1 MAKNEEVE
9 KPKGGCLGKLAGLV
23 VFLVIVG
30 VAAAVYFASQPQDLS
45 DLEGNSPA
53 DAAAIGAP
61 RDMVAVLRK
70 AIEGDY
76 SVSLSEKDINQ
87 WLAKELTLAQGGELA
102 EWISLKSVLVR
113 LNDGVAEVIV
123 EREIEG
129 VPFTTSMFIQVEQT
143 ETQKGITTQILLH
156 GGGFHEDVPFPKRGG
171 RIGKLM
177 VPQGFLLLVMPE
189 FRKIA
194 ALFDE
199 EIELGFQ
206 RMARINIEDGRLM
219 LDPKQPSRKA
229 GEGEQTF

>member
-1 MAKNEEVE
+1 MAKQDNEE

-30 VAAAVYFASQPQDLS
+30 LGLALYFASQPQDLS

-53 DAAAIGAP
+53 DAAAVGPP
-61 RDMVAVLRK
+61 RDMAAVLRK

-76 SVSLSEKDINQ
+76 SVTLSEKDVNQ
-87 WLAKELTLAQGGELA
+87 WLAKELALAQGGELA
-102 EWISLKSVLVR
+102 EWVSLKSVLVR
-113 LNDGVAEVIV
+113 FTDGVAEVIV

-129 VPFTTSMFIQVEQT
+129 VAFTTSMFIQIEQT
-143 ETQKGITTQILLH
+143 ETQKGITTQIHLH
-156 GGGFHEDVPFPKRGG
+156 GGGFHESVPVPKKGG

-194 ALFDE
+194 TLFDE

-206 RMARINIEDGRLM
+206 RMARIDIQDGRLM
-219 LDPKQPSRKA
+219 LDPKQPTRKA
-229 GEGEQTF
+229 GEDEQAF